1 MERVKGMVADEQVR
15 RFLENPV
22 NFLYSLDWRQQL
34 CHFVPAS
41 REAISSLSFLDN
53 RTLGTSQ
60 KQGTLPLDQVI
71 RLTSDLP
78 GKCDFIFHSGFCC
91 STLLARCL
99 DRPNRALSLKE
110 PFSVLNLSGFVRAPA
125 AKTAGADF
133 KTLCQT
139 TLGLLARPFNAGERT
154 LIKPS
159 NGANN
164 LLPSILSE
172 PGCGK
177 VLLLYG
183 PLEDFLVA
191 VITGGQD
198 RQTFIDGILKL
209 FIKDFGSDLKIKDPG
224 TLGPLERAALAWG
237 LQVRLFSEISKTADP
252 SRVMTLNSATFL
264 EDKAKTLSALNDF
277 FDYDFTPSE
286 IKETLAGP
294 LLRTHAKESQKA
306 FRPDDHAR
314 EKQETLSRYKA
325 EISKTQ
331 SFAGALGL
339 VFPGG
344 LSNPL

>member
-1 MERVKGMVADEQVR
+1 MVADEQVLG
-15 RFLENPV
+15 FLENPV

-41 REAISSLSFLDN
+41 REAISSLSFLDH

-60 KQGTLPLDQVI
+60 KQGTVPLDQVI
-71 RLTSDLP
+71 RLTSGLP
-78 GKCDFIFHSGFCC
+78 GKCDFIFHSAFCC

-99 DRPNRALSLKE
+99 DRPGRALSLKE
-110 PFSVLNLSGFVRAPA
+110 PFSVLNLSGFVRAA
-125 AKTAGADF
+125 QRETAGVDF
-133 KTLCQT
+133 KTLSQT
-139 TLGLLARPFNAGERT
+139 TLGLLARPFKAGERT

-191 VITGGQD
+191 VITGGED
-198 RQTFIDGILKL
+198 RQTFIDGILDL
-209 FIKDFGSDLKIKDPG
+209 FISDFGNDLAIKDPDA
-224 TLGPLERAALAWG
+224 LGPLERAALAWG
-237 LQVRLFSEISKTADP
+237 LQVRLFSEISKAADP

-277 FDYDFTPSE
+277 FDYGFTPSE

-294 LLRTHAKESQKA
+294 LLRTHAKEGQKA
-306 FRPDDHAR
+306 FRPDDHAK
-314 EKQETLSRYKA
+314 EKQEVLKNYATPIKEALVWVKN
-325 EISKTQ
+325 
-331 SFAGALGL
+331 AGLFFEGL
-339 VFPGG
+339 
-344 LSNPL
+344 